1 MQQWHM
7 MRLHI
12 PIVSSTDA
20 DNIMN
25 MIGASARNGLTS
37 VLLSVMGVCVF
48 IDNFW
53 IGFFVC
59 KVKL

>member
-1 MQQWHM
+1 MT
-7 MRLHI
+7 RLHI
-12 PIVSSTDA
+12 PIASSTDA
-20 DNIMN
+20 DTTMN
-25 MIGASARNGLTS
+25 MTGASARNGLTS
-37 VLLSVMGVCVF
+37 VLLSVMGGCVF